1 MFTSVCVFSNRLM
14 QEGYRSAS
22 RHTELN
28 MTKLNTHGKWKANKE
43 GTHAYELPCDLP
55 MHTRTCVHMHARA
68 HTQACTHTVMRNEN
82 ISCDQEQANQ
92 NKKLYC

>member
-1 MFTSVCVFSNRLM
+1 M

-68 HTQACTHTVMRNEN
+68 HTHTQACTHTVMRNEN